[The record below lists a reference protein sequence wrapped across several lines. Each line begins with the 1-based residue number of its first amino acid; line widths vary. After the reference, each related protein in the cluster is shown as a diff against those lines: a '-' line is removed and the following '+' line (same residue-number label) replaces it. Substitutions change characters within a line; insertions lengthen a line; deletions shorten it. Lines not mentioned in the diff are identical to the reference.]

1 MNLRYSVRA
10 IITSQRHLLNPYG
23 LIAVPGATLHIS
35 AHDGIDKW
43 LGARKRIVIVESDL
57 ATARPPGL
65 SPFFSL
71 SGINVKLGSAYPL
84 RSGRP
89 IVIDNLGAGRRI
101 VECAEPKQCLERRH
115 RCAPTVVAKHVL
127 VEVNGQVR
135 L

>member
-1 MNLRYSVRA
+1 MKRSSMV
-10 IITSQRHLLNPYG
+10 TVVTGLL
-23 LIAVPGATLHIS
+23 LLTAVSFPAASLADDLCVGSHPLCLS
-35 AHDGIDKW
+35 HDVY
-43 LGARKRIVIVESDL
+43 A
-57 ATARPPGL
+57 
-65 SPFFSL
+65 
-71 SGINVKLGSAYPL
+71 GSAYPL

-135 L
+135 F